1 MYMTKIGIIG
11 IGFVGGAMYKSFQ
24 EKNINVYAYDK
35 YKQYNTFE
43 DCLNCNILFLCLPTP
58 YDENNKS
65 YDKSCIYEICDLLH
79 NNNYN
84 GLVVIRST
92 VEPET
97 INILH
102 NKYPL
107 LKLFHNPEFLTA
119 RTAFNDFHNMEHIVI
134 GYIDNTNINILTDF
148 YKTYYPQAE
157 ISICK
162 ATESEAMKLFLNCFY
177 SVKIQFFNE
186 MYLLCQN
193 IGCDYNNVVSMMLKN
208 KWINPMH
215 TKVPGPD
222 GQLSYGGY
230 CFPKDT
236 NALLSY
242 MKDKNTPHM
251 VLDAT
256 VNERNLMRTD

>member
-1 MYMTKIGIIG
+1 MTKIGIIG

-24 EKNINVYAYDK
+24 EKNINVIAYDK
-35 YKQYNTFE
+35 YKEYNTFE
-43 DCLNCNILFLCLPTP
+43 ECLNCNILFLCLPTP
-58 YDENNKS
+58 YNEINKS
-65 YDKSCIYEICDLLH
+65 YDKSCIYEVCDLLY
-79 NNNYN
+79 NYNYN

-102 NKYPL
+102 TKYPH

-119 RTAFNDFHNMEHIVI
+119 KTAYNDFHNMEHIVI

-193 IGCDYNNVVSMMLKN
+193 IGCDYNNVVEMMLKN

-222 GQLSYGGY
+222 GKLSYGGY

-242 MKDKNTPHM
+242 MKEKDTPHM
-251 VLDAT
+251 VLNAT
-256 VNERNLMRTD
+256 ISERNSMRTD